1 MKLQILAIFAI
12 LLILAAFVVFIF
24 TEPKPFVQNRNTKEV
39 HNRQCRAFKM
49 MRWYNKKPISK
60 KKRDEIIAADHNHK
74 CGVCMSKEL

>member
-12 LLILAAFVVFIF
+12 LLILAVFVVFIF
-24 TEPKPFVQNRNTKEV
+24 TEPKPFVQNRHTKEV

-60 KKRDEIIAADHNHK
+60 KKRDEVIAADHECR
-74 CGVCMSKEL
+74 CGICRSKEL